1 MYLVCQF
8 KASGDNVTVSPYL
21 TTLPVLNEET
31 NTWVYDVRSLPKYE
45 ADSTGGGATV
55 VAAEAAVVPVP
66 QDVTQPRQMSL

>member
-1 MYLVCQF
+1 M
-8 KASGDNVTVSPYL
+8 NVTVSPYL

-45 ADSTGGGATV
+45 ADSTGAVATV
-55 VAAEAAVVPVP
+55 VVAAVVPVP